1 MAIRMFAIPFDS
13 HQEVFHDDDL
23 QKFLLNKQV
32 RTIQS
37 EFFRQHDRAYWAI
50 YIEYDAVLKD
60 AAQEADTF
68 DEPQRLL
75 FKRFREWRREK
86 AEQQG
91 FPVFLIA
98 TNRELRDLV
107 TQAPRS
113 VQALQQIR
121 GFGKKKVERYGQEI
135 LELIRAFYEKT
146 AETERKSA

>member
-1 MAIRMFAIPFDS
+1 MAIRMFAIPFDP

-32 RTIQS
+32 KSIHP
-37 EFFRQHDRAYWAI
+37 EFFRQQDRAYWAI
-50 YIEYDAVLKD
+50 YLEYDAVLKD
-60 AAQEADTF
+60 TTSGTDAF

-75 FKRFREWRREK
+75 FKRLREWRREK

-98 TNRELRDLV
+98 TNRELCDLV

-146 AETERKSA
+146 AATERKSV